1 LRERGT
7 RNNLYGSELREEGR
21 QVKLYFEDLEKG
33 DVFRGDACVADKEEM
48 LDYARKNDP
57 SPFHLDEEAA
67 SNSPFDGLIVSGG
80 YTVTLWY
87 RSAIPILA
95 SIAFLGGFEWH
106 IKLPLPV
113 RPGDRVRTEVEI
125 LGKKPSSK
133 PGRGY
138 VTVLHKIFN
147 QDSQLVFTCE
157 VVWMIAT
164 RPPPHP

>member
-1 LRERGT
+1 M
-7 RNNLYGSELREEGR
+7 
-21 QVKLYFEDLEKG
+21 KMYFEDLEEGRVFKG
-33 DVFRGDACVADKEEM
+33 DECIADREEM

-67 SNSPFDGLIVSGG
+67 GNSPYGGLIASGG

-87 RSAIPILA
+87 RSGIPILA

-106 IKLPLPV
+106 IKLPVPV
-113 RPGDRVRTEVEI
+113 RPGDRLRAEVEI
-125 LGKKPSSK
+125 VSKRPSSK

-138 VTVLHKIFN
+138 VTTLQRILN
-147 QDSQLVFTCE
+147 QDSQAVFTCE

-164 RPPPHP
+164 RPSQSNC

>member
-1 LRERGT
+1 
-7 RNNLYGSELREEGR
+7 
-21 QVKLYFEDLEKG
+21 
-33 DVFRGDACVADKEEM
+33 
-48 LDYARKNDP
+48 
-57 SPFHLDEEAA
+57 
-67 SNSPFDGLIVSGG
+67 
-80 YTVTLWY
+80 VTLWY

-138 VTVLHKIFN
+138 VTALHKIFN

>member
-1 LRERGT
+1 M
-7 RNNLYGSELREEGR
+7 
-21 QVKLYFEDLEKG
+21 KLYFEELDEG
-33 DVFRGDACVADKEEM
+33 TVFRGDECVADKDEM

-57 SPFHLDEEAA
+57 SPFHLDEGAA
-67 SNSPFDGLIVSGG
+67 KNSPYGGLIASGG

-113 RPGDRVRTEVEI
+113 RPGDRLHTEVEI
-125 LGKKPSSK
+125 RNKQPSSK

-138 VTVLHKIFN
+138 VTAVQRILN
-147 QDSQLVFTCE
+147 QDSQVVFTCE
-157 VVWMIAT
+157 AVWMIAA
-164 RPPPHP
+164 RPRVV

>member
-1 LRERGT
+1 MV
-7 RNNLYGSELREEGR
+7 N
-21 QVKLYFEDLEKG
+21 
-33 DVFRGDACVADKEEM
+33 
-48 LDYARKNDP
+48 
-57 SPFHLDEEAA
+57 
-67 SNSPFDGLIVSGG
+67 LIVKCSSAG

-113 RPGDRVRTEVEI
+113 RPGDRLHTEVEI
-125 LGKKPSSK
+125 RSKKPSSK

-138 VTVLHKIFN
+138 VTTLQKILN
-147 QDSQLVFTCE
+147 QDSQAVFTCE

-164 RPPPHP
+164 RLPPVDLLP